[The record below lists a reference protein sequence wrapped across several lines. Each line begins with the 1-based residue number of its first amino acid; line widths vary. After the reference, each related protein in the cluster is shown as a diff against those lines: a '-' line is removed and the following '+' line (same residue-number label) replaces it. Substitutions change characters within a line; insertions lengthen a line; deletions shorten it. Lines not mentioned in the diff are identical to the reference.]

1 MQIFEFVDLFQTL
14 LFRFKKHSFL
24 SRILKNP
31 LLWLHFFK
39 NYTWEKGRFFDRN
52 HWLTPLQIFEFLVFF
67 RTLLFRSKKHSFL
80 SRISKSDFFVVRFPP
95 KTVYKIVFEFVLH
108 RKQAFLDYRNIGVV
122 KSKNWIFSKG
132 LIHGFG
138 LRLTFFVH
146 FVLFVKIFSK
156 EVINLWFWP
165 KIVTFFVLY
174 FRSKLSIKSSLNMF
188 YRGNKHF

>member
-1 MQIFEFVDLFQTL
+1 M
-14 LFRFKKHSFL
+14 
-24 SRILKNP
+24 
-31 LLWLHFFK
+31 
-39 NYTWEKGRFFDRN
+39 
-52 HWLTPLQIFEFLVFF
+52 
-67 RTLLFRSKKHSFL
+67 
-80 SRISKSDFFVVRFPP
+80 VRFPP

-108 RKQAFLDYRNIGVV
+108 RKQTFLDYRNIGVV

>member
-1 MQIFEFVDLFQTL
+1 MQIFEFVDFFQTL

-31 LLWLHFFK
+31 LLWLDFLKITH
-39 NYTWEKGRFFDRN
+39 EKKVYFFDRN
-52 HWLTPLQIFEFLVFF
+52 YGLTPLQIFEFLFFF

-122 KSKNWIFSKG
+122 KSKNWIFSNG

>member
-1 MQIFEFVDLFQTL
+1 MA
-14 LFRFKKHSFL
+14 RFLKKITHE
-24 SRILKNP
+24 K
-31 LLWLHFFK
+31 
-39 NYTWEKGRFFDRN
+39 TWWFFDRN
-52 HWLTPLQIFEFLVFF
+52 HGLTPLQIFEFLDFF

-80 SRISKSDFFVVRFPP
+80 SRISKSDFFVARFPQ

-132 LIHGFG
+132 LIHAFG
-138 LRLTFFVH
+138 LRLTLFVH
-146 FVLFVKIFSK
+146 FVLFVKKFSK

-165 KIVTFFVLY
+165 KIGFFFFSY
-174 FRSKLSIKSSLNMF
+174 SRSKLSIKSSLNMF